1 MERIDGGASTRS
13 GEPDIPHRPL
23 AGLADLSDLRQLKLN
38 STLLTG
44 PIPAG
49 LGNLPNLEFLELV
62 FNERLIGSIPSRLRD
77 LRLAKLDLMGTP
89 VCVPADAEFQTWLG
103 AIDDFPLPGA
113 DVRGTRA
120 RGVDRDLAVF
130 YTPAALSG
138 AGGTAAIETV
148 IDLMLAET
156 NEAYKASGVD
166 LRVALSTRQEL
177 PYVEADSGVRR
188 TVTWTRCTASGTGS
202 APTSST

>member
-1 MERIDGGASTRS
+1 
-13 GEPDIPHRPL
+13 
-23 AGLADLSDLRQLKLN
+23 
-38 STLLTG
+38 
-44 PIPAG
+44 
-49 LGNLPNLEFLELV
+49 
-62 FNERLIGSIPSRLRD
+62 
-77 LRLAKLDLMGTP
+77 MGTP
-89 VCVPADAEFQTWLG
+89 VCVTADAEFQTWLG

-120 RGVDRDLAVF
+120 RGVDRGLGGLLHAGRVGG
-130 YTPAALSG
+130 G